1 MATLPPDPSPNAA
14 FTDGTSQSGRLP
26 RWLDPAA
33 VPLDERDI
41 RAALGFVRAYARELN
56 YFDADNQLAG
66 DWSGLLGAS
75 NDELDL
81 DAAAGYALH
90 PELAAAGSGDACA
103 RPHVALLLVFLRL
116 LDRARER
123 LNAIPGRHLDFF
135 YRDMLHMVG
144 QRGVADRVHVLVDLD
159 PRTAQLRLPAGTVLV
174 AGKDSLGRELA
185 YRTEAD
191 LTAQRAQV
199 AQVCTT
205 YASMRVTGLEAASK
219 QYQTRGNRN
228 DAFLAM
234 LRIALGQP
242 NPGDPLPVPIYPG
255 VPAATAVGMP
265 PAQIGFDTLQQAQ
278 KLVNVVGSGLFMP
291 LFDDFRLLMRLRQM
305 RHDGDAAGWA
315 TVNGLLMKTAG
326 RRAALKG
333 GPVLTFPQAD
343 DFDANLRAALNIDA
357 NAYAH
362 LYDGLPEVKSIEEA
376 YAASLKPERDDVRSF
391 IEGPKL
397 ATESGLY
404 LSQDEFKALMQ
415 AKMAIDNGWSE
426 ITRLLDEAGRRKR
439 QDPSF
444 AIPDALRGPRGFDAQ
459 LTAALGTPDYAGAS
473 NLDSYFAD
481 FLAVERYFYMPAEQ
495 FSYLMSVATTGQ
507 PASADDPDWRQVYAI
522 CAAAHAEMIFGRR
535 RQALLAAAQP
545 AIAAGTNVPALQA
558 MCALALGEVVEVAD
572 ALALLPALGVP
583 DDDQKYLGGVAAGT
597 VVTPDWQRVAS
608 VLEIAQR
615 NRENFQAPVAEKL
628 EWFNLY
634 PQADARSASVVAAAP
649 GGGVLPRWKP
659 FGAAGG
665 QNLQPA
671 PDPNLGWAICSPL
684 LTLSEGTRTIAIALG
699 FAADPT
705 RFDLDGVTRLL
716 APTAAKPGEASFNPF
731 VVQLSGE
738 KAWIDPSSVSL
749 TWTGAAMQGY
759 PTGGGIDPT
768 TMRTL
773 VLTLT
778 LAPGLP
784 ALVRP
789 NLAVHGL
796 DAAAPT
802 LRILLRPWWNADA
815 GCYQT
820 AYQTLRRW
828 LLVRAQMA
836 VMVVGLSHL
845 RLRNDAGPLDP
856 KKPFEP
862 FGTSPAA
869 GARLYIGHPELASK
883 KLDAV
888 KFRYTW
894 MGAPAKLADQYV
906 NYPGGLTNTSF
917 TANVGLADRGVY
929 AGTPASMNLFDAAT
943 TTGEVSRG
951 FPALVDRGTM
961 AEAAWAAADVGEWTS
976 HIVWEL
982 VGDFQHPV
990 YPTLALQ
997 KSLQLAA
1004 SVAKGEKPDA
1014 AAFQINPPYTPKI
1027 KSLLVDYQTTVKLPF
1042 DSVAGLALEHPVFHL
1057 HPFGSAPVVPDDIL
1071 GGSAFLPGYE
1081 DEGDLYIG
1089 LARIDAPQNLD
1100 LLFQVAEGSA
1110 NPDAPAQALSWSYL
1124 SDNRWLTL
1132 QDGGLL
1138 ADASRGLINSG
1149 IARLSLKPALP
1160 STLMPAGLYW
1170 LRVGIARASDSVCDL
1185 VDIHPNAVSA
1195 VFEDRGNAADHLSR
1209 ALPPGSVK
1217 ALAAP
1222 LPGLARV
1229 RQPYSSFGGKMP
1241 EAEDS
1246 FRLRVSERLRH
1257 KQRALTPW
1265 DYERLLLAKF
1275 PQLHKV
1281 KCLRAD
1287 PQSHP
1292 GEPGR
1297 IDLIVIPDIR
1307 DRFPF
1312 NPFEPKAPADLIR
1325 DIADFL
1331 RDKTPPL
1338 ARVSVQNARF
1348 VALKVRVGVRF
1359 MPGEDEGYSRQRLN
1373 DELNRFLSP
1382 WAYEEGADL
1391 VIGGRIY
1398 ASSIIDFIESRPEVD
1413 YVAELKLFTDETGV
1427 FKLIPPEDGYHA
1439 GTSGPDGILV
1449 AAPEHEFDLISDAD
1463 YRVDALRGIDYM
1475 KVELDFIVA

>member
-1 MATLPPDPSPNAA
+1 MAPVPPDPLNGLAS
-14 FTDGTSQSGRLP
+14 TDGTSQSRRP
-26 RWLDPAA
+26 SRWLDPAGA
-33 VPLDERDI
+33 PLDERDI
-41 RAALGFVRAYARELN
+41 RAGLGFVRAYARELN
-56 YFDADNQLAG
+56 YFDADNLPAG
-66 DWSGLLGAS
+66 DWSGLLGAT
-75 NDELDL
+75 NDDLDL
-81 DAAAGYALH
+81 DAAALYARY
-90 PELAAAGSGDACA
+90 PELAAPGAADAWS

-116 LDRARER
+116 LGRARER

-135 YRDMLHMVG
+135 YRDMLHMVAK
-144 QRGVADRVHVLVDLD
+144 RGVADRVHVLVDLD
-159 PRTAQLRLPAGTVLV
+159 SRTPPVRLPAGTALA
-174 AGKDSLGRELA
+174 AGKDSLGRELF

-191 LTAQRAQV
+191 LIAQRSQV
-199 AQVCTT
+199 AQVCTAF
-205 YASMRVTGLEAASK
+205 ASMRVTGLEAASK
-219 QYQTRGNRN
+219 QYQLRGNRN
-228 DAFLAM
+228 DAFVAM

-255 VPAATAVGMP
+255 LPALPGPGMP
-265 PAQIGFDTLQQAQ
+265 PAQIGFDTLVQAQ
-278 KLVNVVGSGLFMP
+278 KLVGVVGSGLFMP
-291 LFDDFRLLMRLRQM
+291 LFDDFRLLMRLRQI
-305 RHDGDAAGWA
+305 RRDSDAAGWA
-315 TVNGLLMKTAG
+315 TVNGGLKQIAV
-326 RRAALKG
+326 RRTALKG
-333 GPVLTFPQAD
+333 GPPFAVAQAD
-343 DFDANLRAALNIDA
+343 DFDTNLRSALNLDA

-362 LYDGLPEVKSIEEA
+362 LYDGLPEVKSIDEA
-376 YAASLKPERDDVRSF
+376 YAASLKPERDDVRAF
-391 IEGPKL
+391 VEGPKL
-397 ATESGLY
+397 PAANGLY
-404 LSQDEFKALMQ
+404 LSQAEFKALMQ
-415 AKMAIDNGWSE
+415 AKSAIDNGWSE
-426 ITRLLDEAGRRKR
+426 ITRLLEEAGRRKR
-439 QDPSF
+439 SDPGF
-444 AIPDALRGPRGFDAQ
+444 ALPDALRGPRGFDAKF
-459 LTAALGTPDYAGAS
+459 TAALGSPDYAGS
-473 NLDSYFAD
+473 GNLDAYFAA
-481 FLAVERYFYMPAEQ
+481 FLAVERYFYMSAER
-495 FSYLMSVATTGQ
+495 FSYLMSVATTGR
-507 PASADDPDWRQVYAI
+507 PASADDPDWRQVYVI
-522 CAAAHAEMIFGRR
+522 CAGAHAEMLYARR
-535 RQALLAAAQP
+535 RQTLLTAAQP
-545 AIAAGTNVPALQA
+545 SIGAGNATAALKA
-558 MCALALGEVVEVAD
+558 MSMLALGEDLAVD
-572 ALALLPALGVP
+572 AALTRLQTLGAS
-583 DDDQKYLGGVAAGT
+583 DDDRKYLGDIAAGS
-597 VVTPDWQRVAS
+597 VASPDWQRIAT

-615 NRENFQAPVAEKL
+615 NRENFLAPAPEKL

-634 PQADARSASVVAAAP
+634 PLADARSASVALANP
-649 GGGVLPRWKP
+649 GGGALARWKP
-659 FGAAGG
+659 FGAVAG
-665 QNLQPA
+665 QSPQPL
-671 PDPNLGWAICSPL
+671 PDPNLGWAIVSPL
-684 LTLSEGTRTIAIALG
+684 LTLSEGTRTIVLTLG
-699 FAADPT
+699 FSADPT
-705 RFDLDGVTRLL
+705 RFDLDRVTRLF
-716 APTAAKPGEASFNPF
+716 APADAKPGVATFIPF
-731 VVQLSGE
+731 TVQLSGE
-738 KAWIDPSSVSL
+738 KGWVDPGSIGL
-749 TWTGAAMQGY
+749 TWTGSAMQGY
-759 PTGGGIDPT
+759 PTGGGVDPT

-778 LAPGLP
+778 LAPSVP
-784 ALVRP
+784 ALTRP
-789 NLAVHGL
+789 NLTVHGL

-828 LLVRAQMA
+828 LLVRAQLA
-836 VMVVGLSHL
+836 VTVAGLSHL

-862 FGTSPAA
+862 FGVSPAS

-888 KFRYTW
+888 TFRYTW
-894 MGAPAKLADQYV
+894 MGAPANFADRYV
-906 NYPGGLTNTSF
+906 NYPGNLTNASF
-917 TANVGLADRGVY
+917 TVKVGLADRGLYV
-929 AGTPASMNLFDAAT
+929 GTTAAMNLFDAVGA
-943 TTGEVSRG
+943 TGEVSRV
-951 FPALVDRGTM
+951 FPALVDRGTLN
-961 AEAAWAAADVGEWTS
+961 ASAWASADVGEWSS

-982 VGDFQHPV
+982 VGDLQHPL

-997 KSLQLAA
+997 KSVQLAA
-1004 SVAKGEKPDA
+1004 VAAKGVSDTSPYLV
-1014 AAFQINPPYTPKI
+1014 NPPYTPKL
-1027 KSLLVDYQTTVKLPF
+1027 KALLVDYRTAVKLPF
-1042 DSVAGLALEHPVFHL
+1042 DSVAGLDPDHDVLHL
-1057 HPFGSAPVVPDDIL
+1057 HPFGSAPVLPDDL
-1071 GGSAFLPGYE
+1071 AGGSDFLPAYD
-1081 DEGDLYIG
+1081 DEGALYIG
-1089 LARIDAPQNLD
+1089 LAGIAAPQTLS

-1110 NPDAPAQALSWSYL
+1110 NPDSPAQALNWSYL
-1124 SDNRWLTL
+1124 SDNRWLSL

-1149 IARLSLKPALP
+1149 IATLSLQPALP

-1170 LRVGIARASDSVCDL
+1170 LRLSILRASDSVCDL
-1185 VDIHPNAVSA
+1185 VEIHPNAVGA

-1209 ALPPGSVK
+1209 PLPPGSVK
-1217 ALAAP
+1217 ALVAP

-1241 EAEDS
+1241 EAEEG

-1287 PQSHP
+1287 PKAHP

-1297 IDLIVIPDIR
+1297 IDLVVIPDIR

-1325 DIADFL
+1325 DIAEFL

-1338 ARVSVQNARF
+1338 ARVNVQNARF

-1382 WAYEEGADL
+1382 WAFDEGADL

-1413 YVAELKLFTDETGV
+1413 FVAELKLFTDETGV

-1449 AAPEHEFDLISDAD
+1449 AAPEHEFDVISDAD